1 MSFALKKP
9 GRSALI
15 CARAGMDFAVV
26 TVIAAN
32 AAERR
37 RSRFV
42 SIEAS
47 RQENR
52 IGFLI

>member
-1 MSFALKKP
+1 MSF
-9 GRSALI
+9 GRSAVV
-15 CARAGMDFAVV
+15 CASTGMDFAVV
-26 TVIAAN
+26 AVIAAN

-37 RSRFV
+37 RSHFV

-47 RQENR
+47 RQENG